1 MLLYC
6 KVKCGDLSGGDIRMK
21 NTNLAGLGKQTKMR
35 LCREI
40 VKVFSGREKLEGSGV
55 FGGL

>member
-1 MLLYC
+1 
-6 KVKCGDLSGGDIRMK
+6 MK
-21 NTNLAGLGKQTKMR
+21 NTNLAGLGKQTETR
-35 LCREI
+35 LCRET